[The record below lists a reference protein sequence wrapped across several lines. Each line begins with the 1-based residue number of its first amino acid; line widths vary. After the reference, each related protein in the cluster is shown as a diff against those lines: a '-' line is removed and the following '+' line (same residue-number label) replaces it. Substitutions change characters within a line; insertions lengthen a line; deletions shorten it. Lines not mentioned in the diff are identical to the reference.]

1 MEQRQRQ
8 KKKMKKGGKRT
19 LLASGS
25 RHVCEFWESITGLR
39 PIFGANKTESVGILS
54 PQSCDAEK
62 ERLRGTLFL
71 PTKDER
77 EEAERGT
84 LREPIAAI
92 DAIAMCVC
100 VVTCEFLG

>member
-1 MEQRQRQ
+1 
-8 KKKMKKGGKRT
+8 MKKGGKRT

-25 RHVCEFWESITGLR
+25 RHVCEFWESETALGVTITGLR

-100 VVTCEFLG
+100 VVTCECLG